1 MQNIYETFEFN
12 AIKDH
17 LLEYAKTELAK
28 VYINELVMTRCISF
42 SRFDK
47 SMN

>member
-28 VYINELVMTRCISF
+28 VYIKRNQFHHR
-42 SRFDK
+42 
-47 SMN
+47 